1 MPTKKQRSEP
11 KGKPSGQV
19 VGRSLDPVV
28 RQLIEAY
35 DLYLVLLGEELN
47 SLTGVAYVHGWRS
60 SRVEEGKAWR
70 EKIAELKFA
79 LDYEKQ
85 ERLARFAQECR
96 RNAGLGDSQPNPT
109 GQGMT
114 HAIGKEA
121 SRGR

>member
-1 MPTKKQRSEP
+1 M
-11 KGKPSGQV
+11 KPADEKSQYRGVGVVRQP

-35 DLYLVLLGEELN
+35 DGYLALLGEELN

-70 EKIAELKFA
+70 AKIEELKFA

-85 ERLARFAQECR
+85 ARLF
-96 RNAGLGDSQPNPT
+96 G
-109 GQGMT
+109 
-114 HAIGKEA
+114 AIA
-121 SRGR
+121 T